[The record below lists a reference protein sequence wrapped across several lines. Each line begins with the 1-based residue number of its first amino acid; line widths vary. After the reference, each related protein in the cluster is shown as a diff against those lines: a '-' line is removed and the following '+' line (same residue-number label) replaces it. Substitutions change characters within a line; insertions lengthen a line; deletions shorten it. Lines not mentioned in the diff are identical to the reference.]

1 MNNFFEHNV
10 SLEKCPAL
18 VLNADYRPLS
28 YYPLSLWSW
37 QDTVKSVFLD
47 KLISATIRM
56 YYYSFNMEEE
66 VRQMR
71 KIVTEYR
78 ADKTR
83 AVERARVAEK
93 KIETLEKKLK
103 TLKL

>member
-1 MNNFFEHNV
+1 M
-10 SLEKCPAL
+10 EKSQTDRKIDLLKAIEFSNDFQML
-18 VLNADYRPLS
+18 SEVLLKWKKAKP
-28 YYPLSLWSW
+28 
-37 QDTVKSVFLD
+37 TETID

-71 KIVTEYR
+71 KIVSEYR

>member
-1 MNNFFEHNV
+1 M
-10 SLEKCPAL
+10 EKSQTDRKIDLLKAIEFSNDFQML
-18 VLNADYRPLS
+18 SEVLLKWKKAKP
-28 YYPLSLWSW
+28 
-37 QDTVKSVFLD
+37 TETID
-47 KLISATIRM
+47 KLINATIRM

-66 VRQMR
+66 VRHMR
-71 KIVTEYR
+71 KIVSEYR

-83 AVERARVAEK
+83 AVERARVADK

>member
-1 MNNFFEHNV
+1 M
-10 SLEKCPAL
+10 EKSQTDRKIDLLKAIEFSNDFQML
-18 VLNADYRPLS
+18 SEVLLKWKKAKP
-28 YYPLSLWSW
+28 
-37 QDTVKSVFLD
+37 TETID